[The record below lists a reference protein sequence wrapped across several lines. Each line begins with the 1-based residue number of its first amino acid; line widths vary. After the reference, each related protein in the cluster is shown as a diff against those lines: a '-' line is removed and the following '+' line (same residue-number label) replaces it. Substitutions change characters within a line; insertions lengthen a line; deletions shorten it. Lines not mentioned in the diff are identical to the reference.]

1 MLFYEASLT
10 TWQNEN
16 VQSIYSG
23 IRTHS
28 YFQNSKRK
36 FLTQVLS
43 PGNLSDTLEQ
53 YFPREV
59 KEQRESFSPG
69 GASYYVSKE

>member
-1 MLFYEASLT
+1 MKMYSVHILAS
-10 TWQNEN
+10 
-16 VQSIYSG
+16 G
-23 IRTHS
+23 HTH
-28 YFQNSKRK
+28 FQNSKRK

-69 GASYYVSKE
+69 GASYYVSKECFTLTL